1 MKDSL
6 KALRDCYMALLSD
19 QITYNGS
26 VIPVYDQEADPTGN
40 DFYIV
45 LSTATDVPI
54 ENNSAFINETTMLI
68 DVVTRVNY
76 TLTKQT
82 EVVDIITGK
91 IFQLVIPSV
100 GQSGLTDTADFQIT
114 NVRKESSE
122 HLPILDSGTKKIVR
136 RVTRFSQNL
145 IQK

>member
-1 MKDSL
+1 MS
-6 KALRDCYMALLSD
+6 LLSG

-26 VIPVYDQEADPTGN
+26 PIPVYDQEADPTGN

-136 RVTRFSQNL
+136 RVTRFSQTL
-145 IQK
+145 IEK

>member
-6 KALRDCYMALLSD
+6 KALRDSYMSLLSD

-54 ENNSAFINETTMLI
+54 ENRGRFVNETTIVI
-68 DVVTRVNY
+68 DVITRVNY

-91 IFQLVIPSV
+91 IFELVIPSI
-100 GQSGLTDTADFQIT
+100 GTSGLSDTADFQIT

-136 RVTRFSQNL
+136 RVTRFSQTL
-145 IQK
+145 IEK

>member
-1 MKDSL
+1 MKDALKSL
-6 KALRDCYMALLSD
+6 RSAYLNLLSD
-19 QITYNGS
+19 GITYNGS
-26 VIPVYDQEADPTGN
+26 PIPVYDQEADPTGN
-40 DFYIV
+40 DFYII

-54 ENNSAFINETTMLI
+54 ENRGRFINETTMLI

-82 EVVDIITGK
+82 EIVDTITQK
-91 IFQLVIPSV
+91 ILSLVIPSI
-100 GQSGLTDTADFQIT
+100 GTTGLSSDSDFQIT

-122 HLPILDSGTKKIVR
+122 HLPISDSGTKKVVR
-136 RVTRFSQNL
+136 RVTRFSQTL

>member
-1 MKDSL
+1 MKDALKSL
-6 KALRDCYMALLSD
+6 RTAYLNLLSD
-19 QITYNGS
+19 GITYNGS
-26 VIPVYDQEADPTGN
+26 IIPVYDQEADPTGN
-40 DFYIV
+40 DLYII

-54 ENNSAFINETTMLI
+54 ENRGRFINETTLLI

-82 EVVDIITGK
+82 EIVDSITQK
-91 IFQLVIPSV
+91 ILSLVIPSI
-100 GQSGLTDTADFQIT
+100 GTTGLDSDSDFQIT

-122 HLPILDSGTKKIVR
+122 HLPISDSGTKKVVR
-136 RVTRFSQNL
+136 RVTRFSQTL

>member
-1 MKDSL
+1 
-6 KALRDCYMALLSD
+6 MALLSD

-54 ENNSAFINETTMLI
+54 ENRGRFVNETTMLI

-82 EVVDIITGK
+82 EVVDIITAK
-91 IFQLVIPSV
+91 IFELVIPSI
-100 GQSGLTDTADFQIT
+100 GTSGLTDTADFQIT

-122 HLPILDSGTKKIVR
+122 HLPIEGIDRKSV
-136 RVTRFSQNL
+136 V
-145 IQK
+145 